1 MNTSS
6 PFPFS
11 KIYSPITNKCVL
23 GCVKALIPFFDA
35 YPYST

>member
-6 PFPFS
+6 PFS

-23 GCVKALIPFFDA
+23 GGVKPLFLSLTLTLTPLRF
-35 YPYST
+35 